1 MAKKSKVKPK
11 REVTK
16 RQLARWQ
23 QQRRRQR
30 ILFGLG
36 VFIVA
41 AVLIIVGVGWYVDQY
56 RPLHQTVIKVNDTR
70 FNMDYYIKALK
81 FYGGDQFT
89 YYLYGLADDVVEI
102 IEQNE
107 LIRQE
112 ATELGISVSQSEVD
126 KELKSLNPPL
136 SKDYRDFVRAAMLI
150 DKLQSEYFDQ
160 QVPVYTE
167 QRHIMA
173 MLLESESQATEVKL
187 RLEGGES
194 FAELAG
200 ELSLES
206 FSREESGDLGWRP
219 ESILTILLG
228 TSLIDDYAFSSEVD
242 VLSQPI
248 YDEEQIKGVGYW
260 IARVLERR
268 DKPEEANILGILL
281 GSEEEAWEV
290 RDRLETGEDF
300 GELAQE
306 VSQHESREDN
316 GDLGW
321 LTPGEAE
328 SAFDEFVFDPEI
340 ELGVVSEPIFD
351 DIIATEGGYWLI
363 KVLERKEEKQEK
375 ADVQVILLGS
385 EEEAWEVRAS
395 LEAGEDFAT
404 LAQELSQHGSKDNGG
419 EVTDVTPDIIS
430 LALSEFVFD
439 LELELETV
447 SEPIRDDTV
456 FTKGGY
462 WLIKVLEIDDNRQLE
477 DSDRELLKA
486 EVFTEWI
493 AALWDDP
500 ENEIEDYLDS
510 EKKAWAVDRAMRS

>member
-1 MAKKSKVKPK
+1 LTKKSKVKPK

-41 AVLIIVGVGWYVDQY
+41 AVLIIVGAGWYVDQY

-81 FYGGDQFT
+81 FYGGDQPT
-89 YYLYGLADDVVEI
+89 YYLYGLADDVVKI

-112 ATELGISVSQSEVD
+112 AMELGISVNQDEVD
-126 KELKSLNPPL
+126 KERKSLNPPL

-150 DKLQSEYFDQ
+150 DKLRAEYFDQ

-200 ELSLES
+200 ELSLEG
-206 FSREESGDLGWRP
+206 FSREESGDLDWRP
-219 ESILTILLG
+219 EGILTILLG

-248 YDEEQIKGVGYW
+248 HDEERIKSVGYW
-260 IARVLERR
+260 IAKVLEREME
-268 DKPEEANILGILL
+268 PEEADVQGILL

-306 VSQHESREDN
+306 FSQHESKDDD

-321 LTPGEAE
+321 LTPGEAGP
-328 SAFDEFVFDPEI
+328 AFDEFVFNPEI
-340 ELGVVSEPIFD
+340 ELEIVSEPIFD
-351 DIIATEGGYWLI
+351 DNISTEGGYWLI
-363 KVLERKEEKQEK
+363 KVLERKEKEEK

-385 EEEAWEVRAS
+385 EEEAWEVRGR

-419 EVTDVTPDIIS
+419 EVTDVTPDIMS

-439 LELELETV
+439 PELELETV
-447 SEPIRDDTV
+447 SKPIRDDTV
-456 FTKGGY
+456 VTKGGY

-477 DSDRELLKA
+477 DGDRELLKA
-486 EVFTEWI
+486 EVFSEWV

-500 ENEIEDYLDS
+500 ENEIENYLDS